1 MAGQEKSKEP
11 LSPSKR
17 RKDKKKKI
25 EIEYTTNTP
34 GIEKVVREIIAEGG
48 PPSETTSER
57 IVEKAVKILGG
68 GAEFKGGGRAVM
80 KKGGKV

>member
-1 MAGQEKSKEP
+1 MADKKKSREP

-17 RKDKKKKI
+17 RKEETKKSGTGLI
-25 EIEYTTNTP
+25 
-34 GIEKVVREIIAEGG
+34 REVIKGIIAEGG

-57 IVEKAVKILGG
+57 IVDKAVKILGG

>member
-17 RKDKKKKI
+17 RKDKRKKI

-57 IVEKAVKILGG
+57 IVDKAVKILGG
-68 GAEFKGGGRAVM
+68 GAELRGGGRAVM